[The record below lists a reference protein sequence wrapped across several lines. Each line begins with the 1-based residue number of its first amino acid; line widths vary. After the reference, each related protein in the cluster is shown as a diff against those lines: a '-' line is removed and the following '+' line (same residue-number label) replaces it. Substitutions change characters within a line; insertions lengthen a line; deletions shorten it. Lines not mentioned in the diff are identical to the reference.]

1 MSFIE
6 GETDPLQF
14 VYQPNE
20 NVEDAKLFIFNTEA
34 CVKASA
40 VPS

>member
-6 GETDPLQF
+6 GEPDPLQF

-20 NVEDAKLFIFNTEA
+20 DVKDAKLFILKTGARVEA
-34 CVKASA
+34 SG